1 VVSAKASDSG
11 LPQEAEIKMVI
22 ALFGSGPTADSCSA
36 AKGQGAEGQTD
47 PTVKEHKIACSVTPG
62 HNGMSGSLPAD
73 RGYEQA
79 MDDQRAQ

>member
-1 VVSAKASDSG
+1 
-11 LPQEAEIKMVI
+11 
-22 ALFGSGPTADSCSA
+22 
-36 AKGQGAEGQTD
+36 
-47 PTVKEHKIACSVTPG
+47 VKEHKIACSVTPG